1 MRTTGIWALALTTL
15 IGSQSVS
22 AADLPGKGIAV
33 QPVQSTI
40 SEETFQTLLVSKAL
54 EKLGYDVKEP
64 REVDY
69 NVAYTSIASGD
80 ATFIAVNWD
89 PLHADQYKAAGGG
102 KFYREGVYV
111 NGAAQGYLI
120 DKKTAEQYHIT
131 NVEQLKDPK
140 IAKLFDTN
148 GDGKADLTGCTPG
161 WGCEAVINHHIK
173 AYGLSNTVE
182 HNQGNYAAMIAD
194 TITRYKEGKPVL
206 YYTWTPYWVS
216 DVMVPGATWSGCRC
230 HSPPCRASRRTSTP
244 RCLTAPTTAS
254 RSTQCASPPTSSGP
268 KPIRRPPSCSPS

>member
-15 IGSQSVS
+15 IGSQSAI

-89 PLHADQYKAAGGG
+89 PLHADQYKAAGGDA

-148 GDGKADLTGCTPG
+148 GDGKADLTGCTGLGLRSGDQPPHQGLWPEQYRRAQPG
-161 WGCEAVINHHIK
+161 QLRGDDRRHHHPLQRGQTGAVLH
-173 AYGLSNTVE
+173 LDTVLG
-182 HNQGNYAAMIAD
+182 Q
-194 TITRYKEGKPVL
+194 
-206 YYTWTPYWVS
+206 
-216 DVMVPGATWSGCRC
+216 
-230 HSPPCRASRRTSTP
+230 
-244 RCLTAPTTAS
+244 
-254 RSTQCASPPTSSGP
+254 
-268 KPIRRPPSCSPS
+268 

>member
-1 MRTTGIWALALTTL
+1 MRTTGIWAVALTTL
-15 IGSQSVS
+15 ISSQAVS
-22 AADLPGKGIAV
+22 AADLPGKGVTV

-54 EKLGYDVKEP
+54 EKLGYDVKDT

-80 ATFIAVNWD
+80 ATFLAVNWD
-89 PLHADQYKAAGGG
+89 PLHADQYKAAGGDA

-120 DKKTAEQYHIT
+120 DKKTADKYHIT
-131 NVEQLKDPK
+131 NVEQLKDPN

-161 WGCEAVINHHIK
+161 WGCEAAINHHIK
-173 AYGLSNTVE
+173 AYGLEKTVE

-206 YYTWTPYWVS
+206 
-216 DVMVPGATWSGCRC
+216 
-230 HSPPCRASRRTSTP
+230 
-244 RCLTAPTTAS
+244 
-254 RSTQCASPPTSSGP
+254 
-268 KPIRRPPSCSPS
+268 